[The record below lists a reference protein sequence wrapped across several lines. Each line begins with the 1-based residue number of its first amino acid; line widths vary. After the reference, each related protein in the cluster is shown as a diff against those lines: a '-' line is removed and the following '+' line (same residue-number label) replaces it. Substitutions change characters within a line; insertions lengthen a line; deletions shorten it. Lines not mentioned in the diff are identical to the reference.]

1 MPTTIQFDTQH
12 LDPFLS
18 DHELAQL
25 EPHVRLAD
33 ERLLRGHEGAGSDYH
48 GWVDL
53 PKTYDRDEYARIG
66 EVAAALAERIDV
78 LVVVGIGGSYL
89 GTRAASHALTHSF
102 SDSLTREQRGA
113 PQLVFAGTQLSPRYH
128 AQLLEYLAD
137 KRFAVN
143 VISKSG
149 TTTEPALAFRLLRK
163 ELERRHG
170 ADGARALI
178 VATTDRQRGK
188 LFDLAQAKGYERFV
202 VPDDVGGRYSVLT
215 AVGLFP
221 LRVAG
226 LDADALLAGAADAM
240 RDADELPYAD
250 NPCLRYAAARFA
262 LYQRGKAIEL
272 LVAYDPRFQYV
283 AEWWKQLFGESE
295 GKDHKALYPA
305 SAQFTTDLH
314 SLGQYIQDGRRH
326 LFETVLLEDTT
337 SHHLGI
343 EAIDGDPDALNYLA
357 GKDMHHVNEKAAEGT
372 LAAHVDGGVPNVVL
386 RMPELDARVLGYLF
400 YFFER
405 ACGVSAYLLGVN
417 PFDQPGVEAY
427 KSNMFRLL
435 GKPGA

>member
-1 MPTTIQFDTQH
+1 MARIT
-12 LDPFLS
+12 LDAHYLEPFLNP
-18 DHELAQL
+18 DEVDYLAPL
-25 EPHVRLAD
+25 VAVAD
-33 ERLLRGHEGAGSDYH
+33 GDLLVGHRGAGNDYH
-48 GWVDL
+48 GWLDL
-53 PKTYDRDEYARIG
+53 PEAYDRDEYARIM
-66 EVAAALAERIDV
+66 EVAARLAGEIEV

-89 GTRAASHALTHSF
+89 GTRAAAHALLDSF
-102 SDSLTREQRGA
+102 GDSLTKAERGA
-113 PQLVFAGTQLSPRYH
+113 PQIVYAGTQLSPRYH
-128 AQLLEYLAD
+128 AQLLDYLEG
-137 KRFAVN
+137 KEFAVN

-149 TTTEPALAFRLLRK
+149 TTTEPALAFRMLRK

-170 ADGARALI
+170 ADGARARI

-188 LFDLAQAKGYERFV
+188 LFELATEKGYERFV

-221 LRVAG
+221 LAVAG
-226 LDADALLAGAADAM
+226 VDTDALLAGAAEAM
-240 RDADELPYAD
+240 RDAGAPFAD
-250 NPCLRYAAARFA
+250 NAILRYAATRHA

-305 SAQFTTDLH
+305 SAQLTTDLH

-326 LFETVLLEDTT
+326 LFETVLLEEST
-337 SHHLGI
+337 SFDLEI
-343 EAIDGDPDALNYLA
+343 EEVDGDPDGLNYLA
-357 GKDMHHVNEKAAEGT
+357 GKSMQHVNEKAAEGT
-372 LAAHVDGGVPNVVL
+372 LAAHRDGGVPSVVL
-386 RMPELDARVLGYLF
+386 RMPELDATTLGYLF

-427 KSNMFRLL
+427 KSNMFELL